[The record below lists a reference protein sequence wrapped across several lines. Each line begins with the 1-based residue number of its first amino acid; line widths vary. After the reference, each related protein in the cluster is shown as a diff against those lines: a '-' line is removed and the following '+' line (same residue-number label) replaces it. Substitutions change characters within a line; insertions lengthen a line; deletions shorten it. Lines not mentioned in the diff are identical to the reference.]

1 MSVSQFE
8 RPPTFDVKIVGGKKI
23 IIWNQNNKNKKT
35 QQKSEDLPSQSQIST
50 STSNPTS
57 TESTS
62 TATATDEEKN
72 KAKEKD
78 RAALEPV
85 TEGQGVSTNTEL
97 KLDDGT
103 ENEDRNKKESGDIAV
118 KSKTI
123 INHKESDEKISS
135 GENSPMK
142 RRSASPPSLSSS
154 FKVLPPIKKEL
165 EVGFYITFLIV
176 YISHIYY
183 NNNLINNHYQLR
195 KF

>member
-35 QQKSEDLPSQSQIST
+35 QQKSEDLPPKSEIST
-50 STSNPTS
+50 STTKPT
-57 TESTS
+57 TEST
-62 TATATDEEKN
+62 TDEEKN

-78 RAALEPV
+78 RAAIEPV
-85 TEGQGVSTNTEL
+85 TEGQGASTNSEL
-97 KLDDGT
+97 KLDAGT
-103 ENEDRNKKESGDIAV
+103 GNEDRNKKESGDIAV
-118 KSKTI
+118 KSKI
-123 INHKESDEKISS
+123 NINHKESDEKISS

-165 EVGFYITFLIV
+165 EV
-176 YISHIYY
+176 SIYS
-183 NNNLINNHYQLR
+183 L
-195 KF
+195 